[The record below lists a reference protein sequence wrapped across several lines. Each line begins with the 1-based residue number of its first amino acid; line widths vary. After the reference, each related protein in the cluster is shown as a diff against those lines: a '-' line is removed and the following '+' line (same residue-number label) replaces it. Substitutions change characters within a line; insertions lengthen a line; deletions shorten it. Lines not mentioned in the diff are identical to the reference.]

1 MRGMRVP
8 FWQQPC
14 AMNVPTRSH
23 ELIMVMGAQRSG
35 TNVLFS
41 SLATDRTLSAFP
53 EDIDSAFYCNFL
65 LRPLSELAALI
76 ERAPGRILLK
86 PITETGRRSLA
97 ELAEEYR
104 SYPLRFVWI
113 YRDPVNVFDSM
124 RRERWLAPNEI
135 DQPAHIRGWRKHNE
149 YALQFQQQCPEQIAI
164 VRYEDLCFDRAVF
177 RQLTR
182 WLGLDCNSYFRKD
195 TAQGRKHVGVVAQ
208 RNIDARTSDTLAAL
222 DAARTFSP
230 RRALLLKRR
239 IVTYLRES
247 LTTHPTAS
255 EAGRAEA
262 DAHSQI
268 LKVAE
273 PARPPSAVPGLHFWL
288 NSAAICHSNGLLTT
302 DVVEC
307 GPYRMVAARPDNG
320 PYGLLSLLYRGT
332 LFYPHTKTEERRR
345 GASGTLCFGAGH
357 DWNFFFDNNGFTVF
371 ALFRPNLPCYPP
383 YNQRHCT
390 LFRVG
395 ARSIAAPAFFLAWD
409 GLTNC
414 SSARGVSSPQQGPPQ
429 TRAISTQPQSH
440 RPQEWALITV
450 QRAEGANGQFSI
462 SANGILGDSINFAE
476 GFSSHP
482 GEGCVLELGGFTAE
496 PAELFYGKVAEIIIF
511 KGALGSDDSSA
522 ITRYLTEKHRL

>member
-41 SLATDRTLSAFP
+41 S
-53 EDIDSAFYCNFL
+53 
-65 LRPLSELAALI
+65 ELAALI

-86 PITETGRRSLA
+86 PINETGRRSLA

-208 RNIDARTSDTLAAL
+208 RNIDAGTSDTLAAL

-332 LFYPHTKTEERRR
+332 LFYPH
-345 GASGTLCFGAGH
+345 
-357 DWNFFFDNNGFTVF
+357 GFTVF

-409 GLTNC
+409 GLTNS

-440 RPQEWALITV
+440 RSQEWALITV

>member
-1 MRGMRVP
+1 
-8 FWQQPC
+8 
-14 AMNVPTRSH
+14 MNVPTKSH
-23 ELIMVMGAQRSG
+23 ELIMVMGVQRSG
-35 TNVLFS
+35 TNVLFD

-53 EDIDSAFYCNFL
+53 EDIDSAFYCTFL

-86 PITETGRRSLA
+86 PISETARRSLG
-97 ELAEEYR
+97 EVAEEYR

-124 RRERWLAPNEI
+124 RRERWLAADEI
-135 DQPAHIRGWRKHNE
+135 DQPARIRGWRKRNE
-149 YALQFQQQCPEQIAI
+149 YAVQFQQQCPEQVAI
-164 VRYEDLCFDRAVF
+164 VRYEDLCFDPAVF
-177 RQLTR
+177 RRLTR
-182 WLGLDCNSYFRKD
+182 WLGLDCHSYFRKD
-195 TAQGRKHVGVVAQ
+195 SAQGRKHVAVVAQ
-208 RNIDARTSDTLAAL
+208 RNIDAGTGDTLAAL
-222 DAARTFSP
+222 DAARTFRP
-230 RRALLLKRR
+230 RRVLLLKRR
-239 IVTYLRES
+239 IVTYLSENLR
-247 LTTHPTAS
+247 TTATAS
-255 EAGRAEA
+255 NAGRT
-262 DAHSQI
+262 DPDLQI
-268 LKVAE
+268 LKPAE
-273 PARPPSAVPGLHFWL
+273 RTRPPSSVPGLHFWL
-288 NSAAICHSNGLLTT
+288 NFAAICHSNGLLTT

-307 GPYRMVAARPDNG
+307 GPYRMVAASPDNG
-320 PYGLLSLLYRGT
+320 PYGLLNLLYRGT

-371 ALFRPNLPCYPP
+371 AIFRPNLPCYRP
-383 YNQRHCT
+383 YHQRHCT

-395 ARSIAAPAFFLAWD
+395 AQSIAAPAFFLAWD
-409 GLTNC
+409 GLTNS

-440 RPQEWALITV
+440 RSQEWALITV

-482 GEGCVLELGGFTAE
+482 GEGCVLELGGFTDEHAD
-496 PAELFYGKVAEIIIF
+496 LFYGQVAEIMLF

-522 ITRYLTEKHRL
+522 ITRYLAEKHRL

>member
-1 MRGMRVP
+1 
-8 FWQQPC
+8 
-14 AMNVPTRSH
+14 MNVPTTSH

-135 DQPAHIRGWRKHNE
+135 DEPAHIRGWRKHNE

-208 RNIDARTSDTLAAL
+208 RNIDGRTGDTLAAL

-239 IVTYLRES
+239 IVTYLRET

-302 DVVEC
+302 DVVEG

-320 PYGLLSLLYRGT
+320 PYGRLEFFLRQQWLHRIRPFPTESSLLPT
-332 LFYPHTKTEERRR
+332 LQSAALHFVPRRSAEYCGSSILPGMGRAHEQFERARCLISSAGPTANESDLDTTPITPPSGVGLDHRPTRRR
-345 GASGTLCFGAGH
+345 CQRPIFDFGKRYSG
-357 DWNFFFDNNGFTVF
+357 
-371 ALFRPNLPCYPP
+371 
-383 YNQRHCT
+383 
-390 LFRVG
+390 
-395 ARSIAAPAFFLAWD
+395 
-409 GLTNC
+409 
-414 SSARGVSSPQQGPPQ
+414 
-429 TRAISTQPQSH
+429 
-440 RPQEWALITV
+440 
-450 QRAEGANGQFSI
+450 
-462 SANGILGDSINFAE
+462 
-476 GFSSHP
+476 
-482 GEGCVLELGGFTAE
+482 
-496 PAELFYGKVAEIIIF
+496 
-511 KGALGSDDSSA
+511 
-522 ITRYLTEKHRL
+522 